1 MKYMA
6 LNYKMVVFFN
16 IQAFLFRLFSLSNL
30 SKEGCCLYFNMNLI
44 SMCALWV
51 CDVYIRHIFLQVTSA
66 FQFSVI
72 KDGKDDMAVSNVEF
86 HMSQQ
91 DSQPAMTSKYVCEGF
106 NFSGDCKVASL
117 CTYKFAKCVLTSVPV
132 ETVKAPAP
140 TPAPAAP
147 TPAGPVLRPATT
159 KATTTR
165 PPFRNG
171 K

>member
-1 MKYMA
+1 LYS
-6 LNYKMVVFFN
+6 LISRHSCFVC
-16 IQAFLFRLFSLSNL
+16 SLSQTFPKKVVDYIL
-30 SKEGCCLYFNMNLI
+30 NMNLI

-51 CDVYIRHIFLQVTSA
+51 CDVYIRNIFLQVTSA

-147 TPAGPVLRPATT
+147 TPAGPALRPTTT

>member
-1 MKYMA
+1 MT
-6 LNYKMVVFFN
+6 N
-16 IQAFLFRLFSLSNL
+16 
-30 SKEGCCLYFNMNLI
+30 
-44 SMCALWV
+44 
-51 CDVYIRHIFLQVTSA
+51 A

-117 CTYKFAKCVLTSVPV
+117 CTYKFAKCNLTSVPK
-132 ETVKAPAP
+132 ETPKAPPAQASST
-140 TPAPAAP
+140 TPPS
-147 TPAGPVLRPATT
+147 GPVLRPSTA
-159 KATTTR
+159 KPTTTR